1 MRDRT
6 MDATPALEAV
16 DLTAGYLPGQPVIEN
31 INLKVYS
38 GKVTVLLGANGA
50 GKSTTMHTLAGLLPT
65 MSGEVRVDG
74 QPTKLPLHLR
84 ARNGLAY
91 VTEQRSVLMGLTTRE
106 NIQVGGVAEEDVLAL
121 FPELEKR
128 INIRGG
134 LLSGGEQQMLTL
146 GRALAR
152 KPKILLA
159 DELSLGLA
167 AKVVTRLLQAV
178 REAATKRGMAVLL
191 VEQHVRK
198 ALKYADYVYVLQRGR
213 IVLSG
218 TGQEMANRIDEI
230 ESYYMHGASA
240 AA

>member
-1 MRDRT
+1 M
-6 MDATPALEAV
+6 LEAI
-16 DLTAGYLPGQPVIEN
+16 DLASGYLPGQYVIEDIN
-31 INLKVYS
+31 ITVPA
-38 GKVTVLLGANGA
+38 GQVTVLLGANGA
-50 GKSTTMHTLAGLLPT
+50 GKSTTMHTLAGMMPARK
-65 MSGEVRVDG
+65 GEVRIEGKV
-74 QPTKLPLHLR
+74 TKEPLHVR

-106 NIQVGGVAEEDVLAL
+106 NIKVGGVREEDVLAY

-152 KPKILLA
+152 KPRVLLA

-178 REAATKRGMAVLL
+178 RDTADSGTAVLL

-198 ALKYADYVYVLQRGR
+198 VLKYADNVYVLQHGR

-218 TGQEMANRIDEI
+218 AGPEMAERIDEI
-230 ESYYMHGASA
+230 EGFYMHGAEA

>member
-1 MRDRT
+1 MS
-6 MDATPALEAV
+6 AAPVLEAV
-16 DLTAGYLPGQPVIEN
+16 GLTAGYLPGQPVIED
-31 INLKVYS
+31 LDLTVEA

-50 GKSTTMHTLAGLLPT
+50 GKSTTMHTLAGVMPATGGSVLF
-65 MSGEVRVDG
+65 DG
-74 QPTKLPLHLR
+74 VSTKKPLHRR
-84 ARNGLAY
+84 ARDGLAY

-106 NIQVGGVAEEDVLAL
+106 NIAVGGVAEKDVLAL

-128 INIRGG
+128 IDVRGG

-152 KPKILLA
+152 RPKILLA

-178 REAATKRGMAVLL
+178 KDTAEQTGTAVLL

-198 ALKYADYVYVLQRGR
+198 VLKYADQVYVLQRGR
-213 IVLSG
+213 LVAEG
-218 TGQEMANRIDEI
+218 TGAQMGARIEEI
-230 ESYYMHGASA
+230 ESYYMHGGEAG
-240 AA
+240 

>member
-1 MRDRT
+1 MS
-6 MDATPALEAV
+6 DAPVLEAV
-16 DLTAGYLPGQPVIEN
+16 DLASGYLPGQHVIEDIN
-31 INLKVYS
+31 ISVPA
-38 GKVTVLLGANGA
+38 GQVTVLLGSNGA
-50 GKSTTMHTLAGLLPT
+50 GKSTTMHTLAGMMPARK
-65 MSGEVRVDG
+65 GEVRYDG
-74 QPTKLPLHLR
+74 KPTKEPLHVR

-106 NIQVGGVAEEDVLAL
+106 NIKVGGVSEEDVLQH

-152 KPKILLA
+152 KPKVLLA

-178 REAATKRGMAVLL
+178 RETADEHGTAVLL

-198 ALKYADYVYVLQRGR
+198 VLKYADNVYVLQHGR

-218 TGQEMANRIDEI
+218 SGPEMAERIDEI
-230 ESYYMHGASA
+230 EGFYMHGAETA
-240 AA
+240 A

>member
-1 MRDRT
+1 MSG
-6 MDATPALEAV
+6 TPVLEAIG
-16 DLTAGYLPGQPVIEN
+16 LASGYLPGQHVVEDVDIQVPAGE
-31 INLKVYS
+31 
-38 GKVTVLLGANGA
+38 VTVLLGANGA
-50 GKSTTMHTLAGLLPT
+50 GKSTTMHTLAGMMPARK
-65 MSGEVRVDG
+65 GEVRYDG
-74 QPTKLPLHLR
+74 EVTKDPLHVR
-84 ARNGLAY
+84 ARKGLAY

-106 NIQVGGVAEEDVLAL
+106 NIRVGGVREEDVLGH

-152 KPKILLA
+152 RPRVLLA

-178 REAATKRGMAVLL
+178 RATADEHGTAVLL

-198 ALKYADYVYVLQRGR
+198 VLKYADNVYVLQHGR

-218 TGQEMANRIDEI
+218 SGPEMADRIDEI
-230 ESYYMHGASA
+230 EGLYMHGTEA

>member
-1 MRDRT
+1 VSEN
-6 MDATPALEAV
+6 PVLEAV
-16 DLTAGYLPGQPVIEN
+16 DLASGYLPGQFVIEDIN
-31 INLKVYS
+31 IQAPA
-38 GKVTVLLGANGA
+38 GQVTVLLGANGA
-50 GKSTTMHTLAGLLPT
+50 GKSTTMHTLAGMMPARK
-65 MSGEVRVDG
+65 GEVRFDG
-74 QPTKLPLHLR
+74 KVTKDPLHTR

-106 NIQVGGVAEEDVLAL
+106 NIKVGGVREEDVLGF

-128 INIRGG
+128 IDIRGG

-152 KPKILLA
+152 RPRVLLA

-178 REAATKRGMAVLL
+178 RETADEHGTAVLL

-198 ALKYADYVYVLQRGR
+198 VLKYADNVYVLRHGR
-213 IVLSG
+213 VVLSG
-218 TGQEMANRIDEI
+218 TGTEMAERIDEI
-230 ESYYMHGASA
+230 EGHYMHGAEA

>member
-1 MRDRT
+1 MS
-6 MDATPALEAV
+6 AVPVLEAV
-16 DLTAGYLPGQPVIEN
+16 DLTAGYLPGQPVIDKLN
-31 INLKVYS
+31 IEVHA

-50 GKSTTMHTLAGLLPT
+50 GKSTTMHTLAGMIPP
-65 MSGEVRVDG
+65 MSGEVRVEG
-74 QPTKLPLHLR
+74 KPTRLPLHLR
-84 ARNGLAY
+84 ARDGLAY

-106 NIQVGGVAEEDVLAL
+106 NLQVGGVSEAEVLAL

-128 INIRGG
+128 IDIRGG

-152 KPKILLA
+152 KPKVLLA

-178 REAATKRGMAVLL
+178 RDTATERGTAVLL

-218 TGQEMANRIDEI
+218 NGQEMANRINEI
-230 ESYYMHGASA
+230 ESYYMHGSESA
-240 AA
+240 A

>member
-1 MRDRT
+1 MST
-6 MDATPALEAV
+6 VPVLEAV
-16 DLTAGYLPGQPVIEN
+16 DLTAGYLPGQPVIEKL
-31 INLKVYS
+31 NLEVHA

-50 GKSTTMHTLAGLLPT
+50 GKSTTMHTLAGMISP
-65 MSGEVRVDG
+65 MSGEVRVEG
-74 QPTKLPLHLR
+74 KPTKLPLHLR

-91 VTEQRSVLMGLTTRE
+91 VTEKRSVLMGLTTRE
-106 NIQVGGVAEEDVLAL
+106 NLQVGGVPIGDVLTL

-152 KPKILLA
+152 KPKVLLA

-178 REAATKRGMAVLL
+178 RDTATEQGTAVLL

-218 TGQEMANRIDEI
+218 TGQDMAHRIDEI
-230 ESYYMHGASA
+230 ESYYMHGTDSA
-240 AA
+240 A